1 MKKLVKKIKDTLIY
15 KLVKEKIK
23 TKGLT
28 KELANKVIENQRL
41 IDDRE
46 PLLIKIRELT
56 LKVNEY
62 EEILRKQ

>member
-28 KELANKVIENQRL
+28 KQLANEVIEKQKL
-41 IDDRE
+41 IDEME
-46 PLLIKIRELT
+46 PLRIKIRELT
-56 LKVNEY
+56 LKVKEY
-62 EEILRKQ
+62 EEILR